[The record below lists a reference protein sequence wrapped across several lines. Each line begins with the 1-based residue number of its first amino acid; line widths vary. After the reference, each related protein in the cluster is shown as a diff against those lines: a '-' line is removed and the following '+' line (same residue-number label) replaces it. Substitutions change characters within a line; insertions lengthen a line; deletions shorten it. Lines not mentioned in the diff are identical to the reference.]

1 MGNAITAP
9 EREFAD
15 GLMRM
20 LSLRDVDCRKGPT
33 RVLLARARRL
43 TRDLGGDLSEAQQ
56 ELVKRC
62 SVLATLL
69 EHFEARLLLG
79 ERVSVSEYVELLNA
93 QRRILSTLGIRRQ
106 ARDVTPDPLAYAA
119 AREQEAGC
127 F

>member
-1 MGNAITAP
+1 MANAITVP

-15 GLMRM
+15 GLMRV

-43 TRDLGGDLSEAQQ
+43 ARDLGGDLSEAQQ
-56 ELVKRC
+56 ELVKRF
-62 SVLATLL
+62 SVLSTLL

-93 QRRILSTLGIRRQ
+93 QRRIIATLGTRRVP
-106 ARDVTPDPLAYAA
+106 RDVTPSLADILNEAA
-119 AREQEAGC
+119 P
-127 F
+127 

>member
-106 ARDVTPDPLAYAA
+106 AHDVTPDPLAYAA

>member
-1 MGNAITAP
+1 MANAVTVP

-20 LSLRDVDCRKGPT
+20 LLLRDVDCRKGPT

-43 TRDLGGDLSEAQQ
+43 SRDINGGDLSEAQQ
-56 ELVKRC
+56 ELVKRA

-69 EHFEARLLLG
+69 EHFEARFLIG

-93 QRRILSTLGIRRQ
+93 QRRILSTLGIRRVP
-106 ARDVTPDPLAYAA
+106 RDVTPSLNQYLEAA
-119 AREQEAGC
+119 E
-127 F
+127 

>member
-1 MGNAITAP
+1 
-9 EREFAD
+9 
-15 GLMRM
+15 
-20 LSLRDVDCRKGPT
+20 
-33 RVLLARARRL
+33 
-43 TRDLGGDLSEAQQ
+43 
-56 ELVKRC
+56 VKRC

-119 AREQEAGC
+119 ARE
-127 F
+127 

>member
-1 MGNAITAP
+1 MANAITVP

-43 TRDLGGDLSEAQQ
+43 TRDLGSDLSEAQQ
-56 ELVKRC
+56 ELVKRA

-93 QRRILSTLGIRRQ
+93 QRRIIAMLGIRRQ
-106 ARDVTPDPLAYAA
+106 PRDITPSLADILA
-119 AREQEAGC
+119 EHETTL
-127 F
+127 